1 MLFWSSFSGCLQ
13 SAHTHYVGMIPV
25 ESRTTT
31 EIYRITKRSSSGGIT
46 DHFSRNIQP
55 SQLHQ
60 AEGDYAAM
68 WPSRRKEEI
77 YCTPNYFRTSDHSFE
92 RQSLKERRWRR
103 VETSLLDIKQTLN
116 RHDERWEN
124 LEKQVAASEK
134 KQPESNA
141 NSIVERTPPQ
151 VSDQIRHSK
160 DYEAVMKEMM
170 ILKEDMKKV
179 MLELRSRSDDDE
191 RRIKEGV
198 KAESQKISDILNVI
212 NDLEEKIANSR
223 HHHEEGLEQLR
234 IKINQMETKHD
245 DIFNKLSRIESK
257 LDEIQ
262 TIMLHSILLLATL
275 LPLVAGIHK
284 GDLIDWHR
292 NGYLAKILV
301 QDMSDN
307 STMACTGSLISSTS
321 VLTSSRCFH
330 EGGRYQA
337 VVIIT
342 RSNGE
347 EMNRGAL
354 ELFTEG
360 DFAIVRIHAVK
371 SVNLCPKRP
380 EPIRV
385 ARLPLSNS
393 LSSPAWQPVD
403 IENMQEARCRI
414 IGFESVEE
422 PTDFTRSNKSMQIE
436 VKLINDGDG
445 IMRAGID
452 DKRTACWDD
461 TGLPLECM
469 LSVEGEWT
477 QVGVLHS
484 VAMIERT
491 NTDETV
497 KNEDEQMTEE
507 EKKFQENAG
516 AKPARRDNSRCS
528 DAKTMRFAMFYDN
541 TMARLIEKA
550 DRIGILAT
558 FERCTYNTYA
568 LQ

>member
-1 MLFWSSFSGCLQ
+1 MLFWSSFGGCVQ
-13 SAHTHYVGMIPV
+13 STHTHYVGMIPV
-25 ESRTTT
+25 ESKTTT
-31 EIYRITKRSSSGGIT
+31 EIYRITKRSSSGGTT
-46 DHFSRNIQP
+46 DHLFRNVQP
-55 SQLHQ
+55 SQFHQ
-60 AEGDYAAM
+60 AEGDYANM
-68 WPSRRKEEI
+68 WSSRRKEET
-77 YCTPNYFRTSDHSFE
+77 YCTPSHFRRSDHSFE

-124 LEKQVAASEK
+124 LEKQVAAAEK
-134 KQPESNA
+134 KQPESDA
-141 NSIVERTPPQ
+141 NSIVERTPPHA
-151 VSDQIRHSK
+151 SDKVRHSK
-160 DYEAVMKEMM
+160 DYEAVMKEMT
-170 ILKEDMKKV
+170 ILKEDMKKA
-179 MLELRSRSDDDE
+179 MLELKSKPHDDE
-191 RRIKEGV
+191 RRIREGV
-198 KAESQKISDILNVI
+198 KAEDQKISDIL
-212 NDLEEKIANSR
+212 
-223 HHHEEGLEQLR
+223 
-234 IKINQMETKHD
+234 INQMETKHD

-262 TIMLHSILLLATL
+262 TIMLHSILLLATV
-275 LPLVAGIHK
+275 LPLVAGIHR
-284 GDLIDWHR
+284 GDLVDWHR
-292 NGYLAKILV
+292 NGYLTKILI
-301 QDMSDN
+301 QDMSSN
-307 STMACTGSLISSTS
+307 SITACTGSLISPTS

-330 EGGRYQA
+330 EGGKYRA
-337 VVIIT
+337 VAIIMG
-342 RSNGE
+342 SNGE
-347 EMNRGAL
+347 EMKRGAL

-360 DFAIVRIHAVK
+360 DFAIVRIHAIK

-393 LSSPAWQPVD
+393 LSSPTWQPVD
-403 IENMQEARCRI
+403 IENMQEAKCRI
-414 IGFESVEE
+414 IGFKSGEE
-422 PTDFTRSNKSMQIE
+422 PTDFTRNNKSMQVE

-445 IMRAGID
+445 IMRADVDQG
-452 DKRTACWDD
+452 RTACWDD

-469 LSVEGEWT
+469 LSVEGEWI

-507 EKKFQENAG
+507 KKSQENAG
-516 AKPARRDNSRCS
+516 AKSVRRDNSKCS
-528 DAKTMRFAMFYDN
+528 NAETMRFAMFYDN
-541 TMARLIEKA
+541 TMARLIEKS